1 MKIKKITAFALAVVS
16 VMSVASCSKNAKES
30 KKEIEMSS
38 ADTTSVADRA
48 PEVTSEADTTDTT
61 EESTAESTEE
71 TSESE
76 VTNTNKGIT
85 FSDLQGEYEYSTGAG
100 GWYTEFTL
108 NADGTF
114 EGDYHHHGFEDGVE
128 YADVCDFSGVFTMLE
143 KIDNTT
149 YSMRLER
156 IELIDNVGTVNEEDY
171 LPDEVRV
178 SYTDYVEGLNSGKD
192 FMVYLPGTK
201 PETLDESILTNT
213 YEYMY
218 GNDDNNAPFSFTVIY
233 NKDENAPFCSRS
245 N

>member
-1 MKIKKITAFALAVVS
+1 MKLRT
-16 VMSVASCSKNAKES
+16 
-30 KKEIEMSS
+30 
-38 ADTTSVADRA
+38 R
-48 PEVTSEADTTDTT
+48 
-61 EESTAESTEE
+61 
-71 TSESE
+71 
-76 VTNTNKGIT
+76 
-85 FSDLQGEYEYSTGAG
+85 
-100 GWYTEFTL
+100 

-114 EGDYHHHGFEDGVE
+114 EGDYHHHSFENDIE
-128 YADVCDFSGVFTMLE
+128 YADVCDFKGNFTMLE
-143 KIDNTT
+143 KIDDTT

-218 GNDDNNAPFSFTVIY
+218 GNDDKNAPFSFTVIY
-233 NKDENAPFCSRS
+233 NKDENAPFCSTG